1 MQKYGGLYEY
11 AEYVYDPLE
20 SRTLCRK

>member
-20 SRTLCRK
+20 SWTLCRK